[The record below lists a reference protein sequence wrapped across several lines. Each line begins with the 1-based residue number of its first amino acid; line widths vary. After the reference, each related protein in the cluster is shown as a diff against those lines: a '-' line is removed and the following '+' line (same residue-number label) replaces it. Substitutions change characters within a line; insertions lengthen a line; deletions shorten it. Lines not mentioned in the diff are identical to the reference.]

1 MPPSSDQPNHASS
14 DRTNG
19 LFSSRFLEDDGLDD
33 APSGSLSAFIAERLK
48 TRGQEAQDEGTAS
61 NDAAPIPLPFE
72 PSGPSG
78 AKASQNQA
86 KSKGPTG
93 MVLRHLDSQLV
104 NAHLE
109 QYLPTASTRYYL
121 MRERLFKELEALDG
135 ELYQL
140 KKLNIP
146 EDQKKIETLETR
158 VTFLKEKLK
167 GLDIVLSEMNPFQ
180 GVYHWVQQFS
190 KAAPIAQKGS
200 RSLWAWIPNATRAMA
215 DEMSQINTELQTLES
230 ILSEQ
235 LHDPCFTPDQLGQL
249 INNYDR
255 YLKQTEKL
263 IAQHQSRTSLHSRLN
278 TALAR
283 WYRKWFELTPTAP
296 QSE

>member
-1 MPPSSDQPNHASS
+1 MPPSSDQPNNSS
-14 DRTNG
+14 LDRTNG
-19 LFSSRFLEDDGLDD
+19 LFSSRFLEDEGLDD

-48 TRGQEAQDEGTAS
+48 TRGQEALSENES
-61 NDAAPIPLPFE
+61 EPLPIPFE
-72 PSGPSG
+72 PTT
-78 AKASQNQA
+78 KATTSNSSNKP

-146 EDQKKIETLETR
+146 EDQQKIETLETR

-180 GVYHWVQQFS
+180 GVYHWVQQLS
-190 KAAPIAQKGS
+190 KTAPVSKKGA

-263 IAQHQSRTSLHSRLN
+263 IAQHQSQTSLHTKLN

-283 WYRKWFELTPTAP
+283 WYRAWFTLK
-296 QSE
+296 